1 MKNKILVAI
10 VLTLSLIILTSC
22 RKNETAFGDG
32 ASHENLLSYIH
43 DLTDWDLEGEDLK
56 NSSFSQIGYD
66 YSSDE
71 KIESISDNVSITYE
85 TKKGKEVVSADLD
98 FEVKS
103 KEEAIEVIGK
113 IVDELGQNYSISS
126 QKIRNYELSNEEDDD
141 YNYDKLSNDED
152 LTTLITNKIESKDKI
167 RIEAYYNPTDSSF
180 EKIFF
185 DIALYDGSLSENY
198 DDAYIHLKITNDPN
212 DSEIET
218 EDYYGDGNSTTYEED
233 YSDNDDSLDDYYDDE
248 ETTEQQVTAG
258 ERNALDK
265 AYRYLNSS
273 AFSKSGLMEQLEY
286 EGFTKSEAK
295 YAVNNCGANWKEQA
309 AKKAAQYLSSQSFSR
324 SGLIEQLE
332 YEGFTSKQARYGVK
346 KAYK

>member
-1 MKNKILVAI
+1 MKKRTLIAI
-10 VLTLSLIILTSC
+10 FLTLSLIILTSC
-22 RKNETAFGDG
+22 RKNETVFGDG
-32 ASHENLLSYIH
+32 ASHKDLLSYIH
-43 DLTDWDLEGEDLK
+43 DLTDWDLEGDDLK
-56 NSSFSQIGYD
+56 NSSFSHRGYD

-85 TKKGKEVVSADLD
+85 TKKGKEIINAVLD

-113 IVDELGQNYSISS
+113 IIDELGQNYSISS
-126 QKIRNYELSNEEDDD
+126 QKIRNYEISNEEDD

-167 RIEAYYNPTDSSF
+167 VIEAYYNPSDSSF
-180 EKIFF
+180 EKILL
-185 DIALYDGSLSENY
+185 DIAFNDGTLSENY
-198 DDAYIHLKITNDPN
+198 NDAYIHLKIKNDPN
-212 DSEIET
+212 DSEIAT
-218 EDYYGDGNSTTYEED
+218 ENYYGDGNSTTYEED
-233 YSDNDDSLDDYYDDE
+233 YSDDDTSLNDYYDDE

-265 AYRYLNSS
+265 AYSYLNTM
-273 AFSKSGLMEQLEY
+273 AFSKSGLIEQLEY
-286 EGFTKSEAK
+286 EGFTKKEAK
-295 YAVNNCGANWKEQA
+295 YAVDNCGANWKEQA
-309 AKKAAQYLSSQSFSR
+309 AKKAEQYLRNQSFSR